1 MHFSRNQVIGGLI
14 VLALIWAVVIFRM
27 LFSGT

>member
-14 VLALIWAVVIFRM
+14 VLALIWAVVIFRV
-27 LFSGT
+27 LFSGA